1 MTKPVNIP
9 RFYVTSPSPC
19 PYLAGHEERK
29 IFTRL
34 CGDDPERLHDT
45 LADMGFRRSQNIV
58 YRPACAGCNACTSA
72 RVPADAFKPGKN
84 LTRIL
89 KRNRDLRLGLTG
101 PDATIEQYH
110 LLRRY
115 LHARHGDGGMAS
127 MDAFDYQM
135 MVEDSP
141 ISTHVLELRRTEGG
155 DDGPLLAACI
165 TDVLSDGLSMVYS
178 FFDPKEQ
185 RRSLGSY
192 MILRHIELA
201 REMGLSY
208 VYLGYWIEGSR
219 KMQYKARFRPLEL
232 LGPRGWRP
240 FEEMSAEPEISLG
253 G

>member
-19 PYLAGHEERK
+19 PYLAGREERK
-29 IFTRL
+29 IFARL
-34 CGDDPERLHDT
+34 SGDDPSRLHDA
-45 LADMGFRRSQNIV
+45 LADMGFRRSQNIA
-58 YRPACAGCNACTSA
+58 YRPACIGCNACTSA
-72 RVPADAFKPGKN
+72 RVPVADFNPGKN
-84 LTRIL
+84 LTRIS
-89 KRNRDLRLGLTG
+89 KRNRDLRLGFGGTT
-101 PDATIEQYH
+101 ATIEQYH

-115 LHARHGDGGMAS
+115 LSIRHGDGGMAA

-141 ISTHVLELRRTEGG
+141 ITTYLLELRKPEGEDEG
-155 DDGPLLAACI
+155 RLLAACI
-165 TDVLSDGLSMVYS
+165 TDVVGDGLSMVYS
-178 FFDPKEQ
+178 FFDPKEE

-219 KMQYKARFRPLEL
+219 KMHYKARFRPLEL
-232 LGPRGWRP
+232 LGPGGW
-240 FEEMSAEPEISLG
+240 EAYAGTEGAAI
-253 G
+253 

>member
-19 PYLAGHEERK
+19 PYLAGREERK

-34 CGDDPERLHDT
+34 SGDDPGGLHDA
-45 LADMGFRRSQNIV
+45 LADMGFRRSQNIA
-58 YRPACAGCNACTSA
+58 YRPACIGCNACTSA
-72 RVPADAFKPGKN
+72 RVPVADFAPGKN
-84 LTRIL
+84 LARIVR
-89 KRNRDLRLGLTG
+89 RNKDLRLGFGGTT
-101 PDATIEQYH
+101 ATIEQYH

-115 LHARHGDGGMAS
+115 LHTRHGDGGMAA

-141 ISTHVLELRRTEGG
+141 ITTYVLELREQSVNEEGR
-155 DDGPLLAACI
+155 LLAACI
-165 TDVLSDGLSMVYS
+165 TDVAGDGLSMVYS
-178 FFDPKEQ
+178 FFDPTEE

-208 VYLGYWIEGSR
+208 VYLGYWIKGSR
-219 KMQYKARFRPLEL
+219 KMHYKARFRPLEL
-232 LGPRGWRP
+232 LGPGGWQ
-240 FEEMSAEPEISLG
+240 ACAGPEVAAI
-253 G
+253 